1 MPKNA
6 SNPITESIGY
16 KIVIAWFEQKG
27 WQPFPFQEEVWQSYL
42 QGKNGLLNA
51 PTGSGKTFALWMPLL
66 IDWINQQ
73 PENYKA
79 KTNNGLRLLWITPL
93 RALTADIKKAMQ
105 TVAWE
110 LDVPWLIKVRTGD
123 TSSADKL
130 QMKKLLP
137 EVLITTPES
146 LHVMLSQKDYPNMF
160 KNLQAVVVD
169 EWHELLGSKRGVQV
183 ELGLARLKAI
193 KPDFRCWGV
202 SATIGNLEQG
212 LDVLLGEEKA
222 SQPRAI
228 VKAELEK
235 KLHVESIMPDEV
247 DRFPWA
253 GHLGLKLVHKMIPII
268 RKSQTTLIFINTR
281 GQTEIWYKHILEA
294 YPELAGQIALHHGSL
309 DRDIRNWVEEAI
321 HEEKLKVVICTSS
334 LDLGVDF
341 APVETVIQVGSPK
354 SVARFLQRAGRSG
367 HRPGATSVIYFVP
380 THSLELIE
388 AAALKEAIQQKVF
401 EDRPPMYKPFDV
413 LIQHLVTLAVSDGF
427 FGESLYAE
435 VKSTYAFRDITQEEW
450 SWLMNFITYGGE
462 TLKEYDEYQK
472 VEKQGDFYKVTS
484 RRVAF
489 RHRMAIGTI
498 VSEPMMYVKFMK
510 GSSIGSLEESFIS
523 RLKPGDVFW
532 FSGRSLELVQ
542 VKEMT
547 AYVRKSNKSNGI
559 IPSWLGA
566 RMSLSSHL
574 ANMFKQKLDDYL
586 HNIIEDPEIE
596 KVKPLLEVQHK
607 WSAVPKQKGL
617 LIEKV
622 KTNEGFHLFFYP
634 FAGRYLHEGLAAL
647 IAYRLAQS
655 QPITFSIAM
664 NDYGF
669 ELLSEDEVDLNYAIN
684 HGLFSTEHLHQD
696 MLLSLNSTEMAK
708 RRFREIAQI
717 SGLLFTGYPGKMKK
731 NRHLQASSGLLFDV
745 FKQYDPENLL
755 LKQAYDEVFR
765 YQLSETQLRDLLIKF
780 QVQEIILTT
789 PHRPTPFAFPIM
801 VDRLREKLT
810 SEKLEDRVKK
820 LQLELEEDAD

>member
-1 MPKNA
+1 
-6 SNPITESIGY
+6 
-16 KIVIAWFEQKG
+16 
-27 WQPFPFQEEVWQSYL
+27 
-42 QGKNGLLNA
+42 
-51 PTGSGKTFALWMPLL
+51 
-66 IDWINQQ
+66 
-73 PENYKA
+73 
-79 KTNNGLRLLWITPL
+79 
-93 RALTADIKKAMQ
+93 
-105 TVAWE
+105 
-110 LDVPWLIKVRTGD
+110 
-123 TSSADKL
+123 
-130 QMKKLLP
+130 
-137 EVLITTPES
+137 
-146 LHVMLSQKDYPNMF
+146 
-160 KNLQAVVVD
+160 
-169 EWHELLGSKRGVQV
+169 
-183 ELGLARLKAI
+183 
-193 KPDFRCWGV
+193 
-202 SATIGNLEQG
+202 
-212 LDVLLGEEKA
+212 
-222 SQPRAI
+222 
-228 VKAELEK
+228 
-235 KLHVESIMPDEV
+235 
-247 DRFPWA
+247 
-253 GHLGLKLVHKMIPII
+253 
-268 RKSQTTLIFINTR
+268 
-281 GQTEIWYKHILEA
+281 EIWYKHILEA
-294 YPELAGQIALHHGSL
+294 YPELAGAMALHHGSL

-321 HEEKLKVVICTSS
+321 HDEKLKVVICTSS

-354 SVARFLQRAGRSG
+354 SVSRFLQRAGRSG

-413 LIQHLVTLAVSDGF
+413 LIQYLVTLAVSEGF
-427 FGESLYAE
+427 FSDALYAE
-435 VKSTYAFRDITQEEW
+435 VKSTYAFEDITVEEW
-450 SWLMNFITYGGE
+450 NWLMDFITYGGQ

-472 VEKQGDFYKVTS
+472 VAREGDFFKVTS
-484 RRVAF
+484 RRVAL

-510 GSSIGSLEESFIS
+510 GGSIGSLEESFLS

-586 HNIIEDPEIE
+586 HNIVKDVEMK
-596 KVKPLLEVQHK
+596 KVTPLLELQQK
-607 WSAVPKQKGL
+607 WSNVPAQKGL

-622 KTNEGFHLFFYP
+622 TTKEGHHIFIYP

-669 ELLSEDEVDLNYAIN
+669 ELLSEDEVDLDYAIKN
-684 HGLFSTEHLHQD
+684 GLFSTDHLHSD

-708 RRFREIAQI
+708 RRFKEIAQI

-765 YQLSETQLRDLLIKF
+765 YQLSETELRKLLIKIAE
-780 QVQEIILTT
+780 QEINITK
-789 PHRPTPFAFPIM
+789 PYRPTPFAFPIM

-820 LQLELEEDAD
+820 LQLDLEEDADA

>member
-1 MPKNA
+1 M
-6 SNPITESIGY
+6 PITSSIGY
-16 KIVIAWFEQKG
+16 TTVKDWFEEKD
-27 WQPFPFQEEVWQSYL
+27 WKPFPFQEEVWQAYL
-42 QGKNGLLNA
+42 AGKNGLLNA

-66 IDWINQQ
+66 IDWINQH
-73 PENYKA
+73 PDNYKSN
-79 KTNNGLRLLWITPL
+79 TNNGLRLLWITPL

-110 LDVPWLIKVRTGD
+110 LNVPWLIKVRTGD
-123 TSSADKL
+123 TSSADKQ

-146 LHVMLSQKDYPNMF
+146 LHIMLAQKDYPNIF

-183 ELGLARLKAI
+183 ELGLSRLKAI

-212 LDVLLGEEKA
+212 LDVLLGEEKE
-222 SQPRAI
+222 SQPRKI
-228 VKAELEK
+228 VKADPEK
-235 KLHVESIMPDEV
+235 KLHIESILPDEV

-253 GHLGLKLVHKMIPII
+253 GHLGLKLVHKLIPII
-268 RKSQTTLIFINTR
+268 QKSQTTLIFINTR

-294 YPELAGQIALHHGSL
+294 YPELAGMMALHHGSL

-321 HEEKLKVVICTSS
+321 HDEKLKVVICTSS

-413 LIQHLVTLAVSDGF
+413 LIQYMVTLAVSEGF
-427 FGESLYAE
+427 FGDALYAE
-435 VKSTYAFRDITQEEW
+435 VKSTYAFKDLSEDEW
-450 SWLMNFITYGGE
+450 SWLLDFITNGGP

-472 VEKQGDFYKVTS
+472 VVREGDFFKVTS
-484 RRVAF
+484 RRVAL
-489 RHRMAIGTI
+489 RHRMSIGTI
-498 VSEPMMYVKFMK
+498 VSDPMMFVKLMK
-510 GSSIGSLEESFIS
+510 GGSIGAIEESFIS
-523 RLKPGDVFW
+523 RLKPGDIFW
-532 FSGRSLELVQ
+532 FAGRSLELVQ

-547 AYVRKSNKSNGI
+547 AYVRKSTKSSGT
-559 IPSWLGA
+559 IPRWSGE
-566 RMSLSSHL
+566 RMSLSEQL
-574 ANMFKQKLDDYL
+574 AGMFKQKLDDYE

-596 KVKPLLEVQHK
+596 KVRPLLELQHK
-607 WSAVPKQKGL
+607 WSAIPTQKGL

-622 KTNEGFHLFFYP
+622 ETKEGHHIFIYP

-684 HGLFSTEHLHQD
+684 NGLFSTEHLHQD

-717 SGLLFTGYPGKMKK
+717 SGLLFTGFPGKMKK
-731 NRHLQASSGLLFDV
+731 NRHLQASAGLLFDV

-755 LKQAYDEVFR
+755 LQQAYDEVFR
-765 YQLSETQLRDLLIKF
+765 YQLSETQLHQLLTKI
-780 QVQEIILTT
+780 QSQEVKITT
-789 PHRPTPFAFPIM
+789 PYRPTPFAFPIM

-810 SEKLEDRVKK
+810 SEKLEDRIKK
-820 LQLELEEDAD
+820 LQLELEEEAG